1 MCKMHGSKLL
11 AVVGTAVLVAGGAM
25 PALATPFFN
34 EVHYDNEGT
43 DVGEFIE
50 IAGLAGTDLTG
61 WSIELVNGNGGGL
74 IGSPIGLSGTLAD
87 EVNGFGFLTLDFPT
101 NGIQNGA
108 PDGMALVDNL
118 GRVVQFLSYEGSFT
132 ATSGAATGLTS
143 TDIGV
148 AESGSTPVGF
158 SVQVTGNIAAADLV
172 RDDSGKLLTSF
183 TWAAPAVQTPGAAN
197 TNQTF
202 DGSGGNPPP
211 PPPPPPTPV
220 VDIPTIQGAGHT
232 STFAGQTI
240 ETSGIVTAV
249 ASNGFYVQDPTGD
262 GNDATSDGIFVFTGG
277 APGVAVGDE
286 VTIAGTVGEFIPGGA
301 ATGNLSTTQI
311 TGPTINIVSAGNAL
325 PAATV
330 IGAGGRQPPT
340 QSIDSDNFAL
350 FNPGTDGIDFFES
363 LEGMRVT
370 LQDAQAVAATNQ
382 FGEIFA
388 VADQGAGATGMNSR
402 GGITISEGDFNPERL
417 QIDDTLLAGNSP
429 LTQTGDKLGDV
440 TGVIAFNF
448 GNFELLATEAPT
460 VTPGGLEPETASI
473 EVGGN
478 RLSVATYNVLNL
490 DANDPD
496 EKFAGL
502 ARQIVDGLLSPD
514 IIALQ
519 EIQDNSGPTND
530 GVTSA
535 DITLQ
540 KLIDAIVAA
549 GGPRFEFAEIAPVD
563 GTSGGEP
570 GGNIRPA
577 FLFNPAR
584 VSLVDG
590 SLMIVPGAEGDPA
603 FDNARKP
610 LVATFLFNGHEVT
623 VVNNHLT
630 SKGGSSPLF
639 GTIQPDINGGVE
651 QRTAQASF
659 VNAFIRG
666 LLDADPTANVIALG
680 DLNEFQFLAPLLA
693 LAGQGAGQILFEL
706 AALLLP
712 PEELFSFI
720 FEGNAQLLDHIL
732 VTAGLLS
739 GALIDIVHLNT
750 GLLDFFADH
759 DPVLAS
765 LLLPRAIPTAST
777 LLLFLLGIGVLLAMS
792 RRRPLAG
799 AV

>member
-1 MCKMHGSKLL
+1 MHKMRGSMALRLLSATLL
-11 AVVGTAVLVAGGAM
+11 AGAGALPAM
-25 PALATPFFN
+25 ATPFFN
-34 EVHYDNEGT
+34 ELHYDNVST
-43 DVGEFIE
+43 DTGEFIE

-61 WSIELVNGNGGGL
+61 WSVELVNGANGL
-74 IGSPIGLSGTLAD
+74 IYNTINLSGTLAD
-87 EVNGFGFLTLDFPT
+87 EVNGFGFTTLNFPT

-108 PDGMALVDNL
+108 PDGMALIDNL
-118 GRVVQFLSYEGSFT
+118 GQVVQFLSYEGSFT
-132 ATSGAATGLTS
+132 AVNGTAAGLTS

-148 AESGSTPVGF
+148 EETGSTPIGY

-172 RDDSGKLLTSF
+172 RDPDSGRLLTSF
-183 TWAAPAVQTPGAAN
+183 TWAAPAAETPGAAN
-197 TNQTF
+197 TGQTF
-202 DGSGGNPPP
+202 DGSGGTP
-211 PPPPPPTPV
+211 PPPPPPTPM
-220 VDIPTIQGAGHT
+220 VDIPTIQGEGHV
-232 STFAGQTI
+232 SAFAGQTV
-240 ETSGIVTAV
+240 ETSGIVTAI
-249 ASNGFYVQDPTGD
+249 ANNGFYVQDPTGD
-262 GNDATSDGIFVFTGG
+262 GNDATSDAIFVFTGG
-277 APGVAVGDE
+277 APQVAVGDE
-286 VTIAGTVGEFIPGGA
+286 VTINGTVGEFTPGGA
-301 ATGNLSTTQI
+301 ATNNLSTTQI
-311 TGPTINIVSAGNAL
+311 TGPTIDIVSSGNAL
-325 PAATV
+325 PPPTI

-363 LEGMRVT
+363 LEGMLVT
-370 LQDAQAVAATNQ
+370 LQDAQAVASTNR

-388 VADQGAGATGMNSR
+388 VADQGADATGMNSR
-402 GGITISEGDFNPERL
+402 GGITISEDDFNPERL

-429 LTQTGDKLGDV
+429 QVQTGDRLGDV

-448 GNFELLATEAPT
+448 GNFELLATEAPS

-473 EVGGN
+473 EVGGD
-478 RLSVATYNVLNL
+478 RLSVATFNVLNL

-502 ARQIVDGLLSPD
+502 ARQIVEGLLSPD

-535 DITLQ
+535 DRTLQ

-549 GGPRFEFAEIAPVD
+549 GGPRFEFAEIPPVD
-563 GTSGGEP
+563 GTSGGQP

-584 VSLVDG
+584 VDLVEG

-623 VVNNHLT
+623 VVNNHFS

-639 GTIQPDINGGVE
+639 GTIQPPVNGGE
-651 QRTAQASF
+651 DDRLAQASF
-659 VNAFIRG
+659 VNAFIRS

-693 LAGQGAGQILFEL
+693 LAGQGAAQILFNL
-706 AALLLP
+706 AELLLP

-720 FEGNAQLLDHIL
+720 FEGNSQLLDHIL
-732 VTAGLLS
+732 LTAGLLE

-750 GLLDFFADH
+750 GLLDFFSDH

-765 LLLPRAIPTAST
+765 LFLPRAIPTAST
-777 LLLFLLGIGVLLAMS
+777 LLLFLLGLGLLAAAA
-792 RRRPLAG
+792 RRARGGGLA
-799 AV
+799 A